1 MNGESSVDSEKREK
15 TGAATRVG
23 NGDSSADRHSLAVA
37 AASTQVYRRP
47 RRRLTQHLVAVMFT
61 DYSYNKPWLA
71 TWLCTSS
78 FSLYLIRPAL
88 HAWRRKRRRRR
99 GSLAPLPFL
108 DTLARVVS
116 KDDDD
121 GDEDDEIPE

>member
-1 MNGESSVDSEKREK
+1 MLQGTDTHTSF
-15 TGAATRVG
+15 
-23 NGDSSADRHSLAVA
+23 
-37 AASTQVYRRP
+37 
-47 RRRLTQHLVAVMFT
+47 AVMFT

-116 KDDDD
+116 KDDDEV
-121 GDEDDEIPE
+121 EDDEIPE

>member
-1 MNGESSVDSEKREK
+1 MNGKSSVDSASREK
-15 TGAATRVG
+15 GSGYTSRGPPRTAT
-23 NGDSSADRHSLAVA
+23 LAR
-37 AASTQVYRRP
+37 SPQRLRRYRQGGPRP
-47 RRRLTQHLVAVMFT
+47 TLTQTTPHLVAVMFT

-121 GDEDDEIPE
+121 EDDEIPE